1 MSSLYFGHNFPV
13 VSQNFCKYWFYVK
26 WLTRESEFSDTFRL
40 LQAKLQYLLCTI
52 WIAKKLIII
61 IFFMM
66 NNDQILL
73 FFKNLYLS
81 NFEYDKKALRVYG
94 KITCIVY
101 VCFLVHNESKCS
113 ERRVGSITF
122 LPFWGNYDR
131 PTNQPTNLW
140 ANKLLMVLMNCIYET

>member
-1 MSSLYFGHNFPV
+1 
-13 VSQNFCKYWFYVK
+13 
-26 WLTRESEFSDTFRL
+26 
-40 LQAKLQYLLCTI
+40 
-52 WIAKKLIII
+52 
-61 IFFMM
+61 MM

-113 ERRVGSITF
+113 ERRVGSVTF

-131 PTNQPTNLW
+131 PTDQQTDMRIDWEVTHPKIMQKSAKYQNMAIRIELVIR
-140 ANKLLMVLMNCIYET
+140 L